1 MAQRFTLILGG
12 ARSGKS
18 DFARTLAL
26 KRGGEDVL
34 FIATAQARDEEMR
47 ARIEKHRA
55 ERPVQW
61 KVIETPRAIAHG
73 GAHGG
78 AHGPLRSAS
87 GIFDRAPL
95 PAARVVLLD
104 CVTLWVSNVLLED
117 ERDAEQTMARELEEF
132 LAWYRAAGV
141 ELIVVS
147 NEVGMGIVPENELG
161 RAFRDL
167 LGAANQKLAAAADE
181 VFWLIA
187 GLPMEVKA
195 RVARDSL
202 TPHPLAPSPT
212 GRGER
217 ELGE

>member
-1 MAQRFTLILGG
+1 MAQRLTLILGG

-34 FIATAQARDEEMR
+34 FIATAQALDEEMR

-55 ERPVQW
+55 ERPAQW
-61 KVIETPRAIAHG
+61 KVIEAPRAIAQV

-78 AHGPLRSAS
+78 AQH
-87 GIFDRAPL
+87 
-95 PAARVVLLD
+95 AARVVLLD
-104 CVTLWVSNVLLED
+104 CVTLWVSNVLLD
-117 ERDAEQTMARELEEF
+117 NERDAEQTMARELEEF

-187 GLPMEVKA
+187 GLPIEVKA

>member
-1 MAQRFTLILGG
+1 MARQLTLILGG

-26 KRGGEDVL
+26 KRGGDDVL

-55 ERPVQW
+55 ERPAQW
-61 KVIETPRAIAHG
+61 KVIEAPRAIAHVG
-73 GAHGG
+73 EIRESSLH
-78 AHGPLRSAS
+78 
-87 GIFDRAPL
+87 
-95 PAARVVLLD
+95 ARVVLLD

-132 LAWYRAAGV
+132 LAWYHGAQI

-181 VFWLIA
+181 VFWLVA
-187 GLPMEVKA
+187 GLPIEVKA
-195 RVARDSL
+195 RAATL
-202 TPHPLAPSPT
+202 TPSPS

-217 ELGE
+217 ELGV